1 MLNTLNHIAIIM
13 DGNRRWAKKNELDQI
28 EGHRKGI
35 ETAKFIAKHC
45 HDKNIKELTLYA
57 FSMQNWKRPKLE
69 IKSLLKL
76 FSTLFEDKSQFFIKN
91 NFKFNP
97 IGRIDELNEPVKIK
111 VNSLKEKTKANDAM
125 TINVAIN
132 YGGIEEI
139 IDTYERIALNNEK
152 NIDRKILKK
161 YSYLPESNEIDL
173 IIRTGGYSRLSNFLN
188 LHNSYSEL
196 EISNILWPDFNQEN
210 FEEILS
216 KYKKIERNYGK

>member
-1 MLNTLNHIAIIM
+1 M

>member
-13 DGNRRWAKKNELDQI
+13 DGNRRWAKKNKVDQI

-45 HDKNIKELTLYA
+45 HNKNIKELTLYA

-76 FSTLFEDKSQFFIKN
+76 FSTLFEDKSHFFIKN

-97 IGRIDELNEPVKIK
+97 IGRIDGLNEAVKIK
-111 VNSLKEKTKANDAM
+111 INSLKEKTKANDAM

-139 IDTYERIALNNEK
+139 IDTYERITLNNEK
-152 NIDRKILKK
+152 KIDEKILKK

-173 IIRTGGYSRLSNFLN
+173 IIRTGGHSRLSNFLN

-196 EISNILWPDFNQEN
+196 EISNILWPDFNQED

-216 KYKKIERNYGK
+216 KYKKIDRNYGK

>member
-13 DGNRRWAKKNELDQI
+13 DGNRRWAKKNKLDQI

-45 HDKNIKELTLYA
+45 HNKNIKELTLYA

-76 FSTLFEDKSQFFIKN
+76 FSTLFEDKSHFFIKN

-97 IGRIDELNEPVKIK
+97 IGRIDQLNEAVKIK
-111 VNSLKEKTKANDAM
+111 INSLKEKTKANNAM

-152 NIDRKILKK
+152 NINRKILKK

-188 LHNSYSEL
+188 LYNSYLEL
-196 EISNILWPDFNQEN
+196 KINKILWPNFNQED